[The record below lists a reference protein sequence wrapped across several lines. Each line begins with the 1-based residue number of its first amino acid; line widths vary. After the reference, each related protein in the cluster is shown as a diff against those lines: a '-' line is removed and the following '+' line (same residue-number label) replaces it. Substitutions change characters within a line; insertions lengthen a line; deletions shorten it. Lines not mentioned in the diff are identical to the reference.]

1 MDYIM
6 DLPVLAKEPSMT
18 QKKIKENTCLTY
30 IPSEKFK
37 TSFFSAQLIVPLD
50 KKTAGLNA
58 LLVNVLSRGT
68 LRCPNMS
75 AIGREL
81 DMLYGARLEPTVR
94 KKGETQM
101 FGFIASCVDDRF
113 LPPGQ
118 HLMEKMTDL
127 LGEFW
132 CDPITRGGRLL
143 EEYVDSERENL
154 VDLIRSDIND
164 KRAYAAR
171 RLMEEMCSEEPYGV
185 ARMGSAQDVERI
197 SLRKLNEH
205 YKALLPEARLELF
218 YCGSAPEK
226 RVAGAFTRAFA
237 SLPRKG
243 EALPSPTTRRPA
255 PDVCRVV
262 KEEMDVTQG
271 KLCLGFRTD
280 SSDIPATMLMNT
292 MFGGSSN
299 SKLFLNVREKLSLCY
314 YAGSTYHRQKG
325 IITVSSGI
333 GSGSYDR
340 AVEEIFAQL
349 EAIRR
354 GNWEDWELESSRQS
368 LLSNLRSME
377 DSAGA
382 LEDYVLGQAA
392 VGGDETLEGLSA
404 ALREVTPQRIQDAA
418 AAVKPDTIYFL
429 KGKEADE

>member
-1 MDYIM
+1 MG
-6 DLPVLAKEPSMT
+6 LLVPSKERSMIR
-18 QKKIKENTCLTY
+18 KKIKENTCLTY

-81 DMLYGARLEPTVR
+81 DMLYGARLGPAVR
-94 KKGETQM
+94 KKGENQM
-101 FGFIASCVDDRF
+101 FGFIASCVDERF

-118 HLMEKMTDL
+118 RLLEKMTDL

-132 CDPITRGGRLL
+132 CNPVTKGGRLL
-143 EEYVDSERENL
+143 EEYVDSERDNL

-171 RLMEEMCSEEPYGV
+171 RLMEEMCSDEPYGV
-185 ARMGSAQDVERI
+185 GRMGRAQDVERI
-197 SLRKLNEH
+197 SLRKLDDH

-218 YCGSAPEK
+218 YCGSADEK

-237 SLPRKG
+237 SLPRQG
-243 EALPSPTTRRPA
+243 ETCPTPTVRRPA
-255 PDVCRVV
+255 PDPCRVIT
-262 KEEMDVTQG
+262 EEMDVAQG

-280 SSDIPATMLMNT
+280 SADLSATMLMNA

-314 YAGSTYHRQKG
+314 YAGSAFHRSKG

-333 GSGSYDR
+333 ESVNYDR
-340 AVEEIFAQL
+340 AVAEILAQVDAL
-349 EAIRR
+349 RR
-354 GNWEDWELESSRQS
+354 GDWEDWELEGARQS
-368 LLSNLRSME
+368 LLSGLRSME

-392 VGGDETLEGLSA
+392 VGGDETLESLSA
-404 ALREVTPQRIQDAA
+404 ALRGVTPQRIQDAA
-418 AAVKPDTIYFL
+418 AAVRLDTIYFL
-429 KGKEADE
+429 KSKEAEE